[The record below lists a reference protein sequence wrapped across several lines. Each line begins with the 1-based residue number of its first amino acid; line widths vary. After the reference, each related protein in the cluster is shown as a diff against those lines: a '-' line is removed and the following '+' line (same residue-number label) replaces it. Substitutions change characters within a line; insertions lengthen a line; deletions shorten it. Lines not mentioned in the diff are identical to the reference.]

1 MTQHEADQLRK
12 IVDELAAEFGIDDAI
27 ITRLPRSVFIPLSA
41 LSCALSKAR
50 ASYLQAGAGLYEA
63 MIALGEACAESAAT
77 PPTDDTQGA
86 RIATVVGERAM
97 LTVFR
102 KTAPYLQDIEM
113 LEALLTEAYIRVD
126 RDPPKRKHS
135 GLAS

>member
-1 MTQHEADQLRK
+1 
-12 IVDELAAEFGIDDAI
+12 
-27 ITRLPRSVFIPLSA
+27 
-41 LSCALSKAR
+41 
-50 ASYLQAGAGLYEA
+50 
-63 MIALGEACAESAAT
+63 
-77 PPTDDTQGA
+77 
-86 RIATVVGERAM
+86 M

-126 RDPPKRKHS
+126 RDPPKREHS